1 MVTTDILVDI
11 FRKTELLL
19 AYFYD
24 FVHHGSSFMFF
35 AAPSPLFHHFNILNE
50 PLAFEDMKI
59 CGLGFKL
66 DFK

>member
-1 MVTTDILVDI
+1 MAVVLCS
-11 FRKTELLL
+11 LLPQAL
-19 AYFYD
+19 C
-24 FVHHGSSFMFF
+24 
-35 AAPSPLFHHFNILNE
+35 FHHFNILNE